1 MHTYSFTQYAIWV
14 LSPLLLLATAYV
26 MHRQRQVREFPA
38 FLAYLIWV
46 ALISYFQ
53 LALHLFKSQLHFY
66 SYWITQ
72 GIAIGLS
79 FVVLYEVFRFVLTS
93 GTLPVNK
100 STFMLINAVLLVI
113 AAVIALVFQ
122 GADTDKTIYTIMV
135 FTRTVRIVQ
144 VGLML
149 ILVVLS
155 ISFGFYWSSQAFG
168 ITLGFGSYAA
178 VELVNNTVRAM
189 LGPQGNSIWS
199 QVSVLSFQCAA
210 CIWLAYAAKGR
221 KLPVMELPDHKV
233 SLWSEPIER
242 LTK

>member
-1 MHTYSFTQYAIWV
+1 
-14 LSPLLLLATAYV
+14 
-26 MHRQRQVREFPA
+26 MHRNRQAHAFPG

-46 ALISYFQ
+46 ALSDYFQ
-53 LALHLFKSQLHFY
+53 LSVHLLKSQYSFY
-66 SYWITQ
+66 IYWGMQ
-72 GIAIGLS
+72 AVAIGLS
-79 FVVLYEVFRFVLTS
+79 FVVLYEIFRFVLTS

-122 GADTDKTIYTIMV
+122 GADTDRTIYTIMV
-135 FTRTVRIVQ
+135 FARTVRIVQ

-149 ILVVLS
+149 ILIVMSL
-155 ISFGFYWSSQAFG
+155 SFGFYWSSLAFG
-168 ITLGFGSYAA
+168 IALGFGFYAS
-178 VELVNNTVRAM
+178 VELVNSMVRAL
-189 LGPQGNSIWS
+189 LGPDGNRIWS

-210 CIWLAYAAKGR
+210 CVWLAYAAKGR
-221 KLPVMELPDHKV
+221 KLPAMELPENKV